1 MNLNEMKRKYAY
13 TLARVGLNVQKGQ
26 TVLVEANIAG
36 YEFIPVF
43 AEECYK
49 LGAGNVVVHYLDLP
63 TMKIHAQYRP
73 DEEVRKVENWEAEMH
88 QKYLDEGACY
98 VRLESE
104 DPALMEDISEKHSNA
119 IFAHVDAVRNI
130 MRKASREKHCQWLIA
145 MIPTRRWAEYILD
158 KTGPEAEEALWDIL
172 FKLCYINEE
181 NDVVTTWEEK
191 GKLKAE
197 RGRKVDELHLTKLHY
212 TASNGTDLTVGLTPW
227 SKFSFGDR
235 KMPADYVP
243 FRANIPSEEICT
255 SPDKFVTEGVV
266 YASRPLVLGGK
277 KIENFGFRFE
287 KGKVVE
293 VLATEGKEMLEALIA
308 TDENACYL
316 GEAALVEY
324 HSPISMSGIVY
335 FTTLIDENASCHLA
349 LGRCLGKGGPEEE
362 QYRFND
368 STIHVDFMV
377 GTPDMKIVG
386 TTESGEEVVIFENGD
401 FAIEM
406 GK

>member
-181 NDVVTTWEEK
+181 NDVVATWEEK

-277 KIENFGFRFE
+277 KIENFGFHFE

-368 STIHVDFMV
+368 ATIHVDFMI
-377 GTPDMKIVG
+377 GTSDMKIVG

>member
-181 NDVVTTWEEK
+181 NDVVATWEEK

-368 STIHVDFMV
+368 ATIHVDFMV